1 MAVTPEDRRYMAAAL
16 RLSRWHTGLTATN
29 PSVAALVVRDGA
41 IVGQAV
47 TAPGGRPHAETQA
60 LTVAGDK
67 ARGATLYVTLE
78 PCSHHGKTPPC
89 ANAIVEA
96 GIARVVV
103 SLTDPDPRVSG
114 RGLAILR
121 DAGITVES
129 GVMEEEGRRALS
141 AYLMRQTRGRPYVTL
156 KLAVSADGMI
166 GRQGHAPGK
175 GQLAITGP
183 AARAQSHVLRAET
196 DAILVGIGT
205 ALADDPDLTCRLPGL
220 HHRSPLRIVLDH
232 HLALPVTS
240 KLVRTAKTVPV
251 LIATLPLSPP
261 GSPAALPSP
270 PRGKGARRADEGGL
284 AITADPAAIPP
295 FGLPAISPTRGEIGM
310 TLAPA
315 PTSTISA
322 AAPMEDRK
330 EDGAPSISPL
340 VGEMPGRAEG
350 GNLPTDR
357 EGDNQPPTPSEAH
370 ADTTPH
376 HPLTTAGVEILAPE
390 SLPMLLAALAA
401 RGISSLLVEGG
412 ATVANSFLDAGLVD
426 RILLFTGTTTVGE
439 GGIESPRPHPDIEAE
454 NSTTAPAGFR
464 LIRTA
469 TFGPDRL
476 AEYERSS

>member
-16 RLSRWHTGLTATN
+16 RLSRWNTGLTATN

-60 LTVAGDK
+60 LAIAGDR

-78 PCSHHGKTPPC
+78 PCSHHGRTPPC
-89 ANAIVEA
+89 ANAIVAA
-96 GIARVVV
+96 GVARAVV

-121 DAGITVES
+121 EAGITVES

-141 AYLMRQTRGRPYVTL
+141 AYLMRQTRGRPHVTL

-166 GRQGHAPGK
+166 GRQGHAPGE

-183 AARAQSHVLRAET
+183 AARAQSHVLRAES

-220 HHRSPLRIVLDH
+220 EHRSPLRIVLDR

-240 KLVRTAKTVPV
+240 KLVRTADAVPV
-251 LIATLPLSPP
+251 LI
-261 GSPAALPSP
+261 AALPSP
-270 PRGKGARRADEGGL
+270 PRGEGARRADEGATPAERAARHQAL
-284 AITADPAAIPP
+284 TA
-295 FGLPAISPTRGEIGM
+295 
-310 TLAPA
+310 
-315 PTSTISA
+315 
-322 AAPMEDRK
+322 
-330 EDGAPSISPL
+330 
-340 VGEMPGRAEG
+340 
-350 GNLPTDR
+350 
-357 EGDNQPPTPSEAH
+357 
-370 ADTTPH
+370 
-376 HPLTTAGVEILAPE
+376 AGVEILVPE

-412 ATVANSFLDAGLVD
+412 ATVAKSFLAAGLVD
-426 RILLFTGTTTVGE
+426 RILLFTGATTVGE
-439 GGIESPRPHPDIEAE
+439 GGIESPLRHPDIGAE
-454 NSTTAPAGFR
+454 NSTAAPAGFR